1 MNSQEWRAYYE
12 QNRRDRLPVAW
23 DKPVRVTAATRGH
36 LTRSVARFQLGES
49 SDGRRLRR
57 LAQRTGDDAYAA
69 AIELFIGEEQEHARL
84 LGKVLDR
91 LEAPRLKRHWSDW
104 LFRRCRHLL
113 GFYEELAVL
122 LMAEIVA
129 LKYYSVLWNGTPDAA
144 LRRVCK
150 QILHDE
156 KFHVRFHCEY
166 LHRQLARSPRLAAAV
181 LTAMFAGAS
190 AVVAWDH
197 RDALVALGSSAEDF
211 LDESWRNFAAVRQA
225 IVTGEAFV
233 WSRATQRVESPS
245 TSPTPRHS
253 PWTEAFNF
261 VHTVAQCALRA
272 WRQAVAVR

>member
-23 DKPVRVTAATRGH
+23 DKPVRVTAATRGP

-57 LAQRTGDDAYAA
+57 LAQRTGDDAYAV

-245 TSPTPRHS
+245 AAPTPRRT
-253 PWTEAFNF
+253 PWAEAFNF
-261 VHTVAQCALRA
+261 VHTVTQCALRA